1 MKQSKYLKQIGKKLK
16 CSQAKKKEII
26 KQIQSDISIAMENGK
41 SFEKVMAEMGNP
53 MEIAREF
60 NENFSEAEVKLGKR
74 QKLSKTAGVSVCVI
88 VVLAAVIFWIF
99 PKAGMI
105 SGSNTFSEEELTV
118 KAKEIIPL
126 LDADDMET
134 LKPLMTEQ
142 MQEVLTE
149 EVLQSA
155 KTQISDDF
163 GALQSWGKVYSTE
176 ISQAGV
182 KMAVLEITVSYE
194 NAAVTYRL
202 SFDENMLLSGLY
214 MR

>member
-26 KQIQSDISIAMENGK
+26 KQIQSDISIGMENGK
-41 SFEKVMAEMGNP
+41 SFEKVTAEMGKP

-60 NENFSEAEVKLGKR
+60 NDNFSEEEVKLGKR
-74 QKLSKTAGVSVCVI
+74 QKLFKTAGVLVCVI
-88 VVLAAVIFWIF
+88 VALTAVISWIL
-99 PKAGMI
+99 PKGGMI
-105 SGSNTFSEEELTV
+105 SESNTFSEEELTV
-118 KAKEIIPL
+118 KVKEIITL
-126 LDADDMET
+126 LDEDDLET

-142 MQEVLTE
+142 MQDVLTE
-149 EVLQSA
+149 DVLQSA
-155 KTQISDDF
+155 KLQIADDF

-182 KMAVLEITVSYE
+182 KIAVLELTVSYE
-194 NAAVTYRL
+194 NAVVTYRL
-202 SFDENMLLSGLY
+202 SFDESMLLSGLY

>member
-1 MKQSKYLKQIGKKLK
+1 MEQSKYLRLIRKKLQ
-16 CSQAKKKEII
+16 CSPAKKKEII
-26 KQIQSDISIAMENGK
+26 MQIRSDISIAMENGK
-41 SFEKVMAEMGNP
+41 NFGEVMEEMGSP
-53 MEIAREF
+53 MEVAAEF

-74 QKLSKTAGVSVCVI
+74 QKLLKTAGITACVI
-88 VVLAAVIFWIF
+88 IVLAAAFFWLF
-99 PKAGMI
+99 PKGKNI
-105 SGSNTFSEEELTV
+105 SESNTFSEEELTE
-118 KAKEIIPL
+118 KAKEIVTL

-149 EVLQSA
+149 DVLQSA
-155 KTQISDDF
+155 KSQISDDF
-163 GALQSWGKVYSTE
+163 GAFQSWGKVYSTE